1 MHIIF
6 IIELYIVSYF
16 CGKGNKCFVCH
27 KQYRRIF
34 LIQTSLLTSPPLI
47 HAQLRAERSAEG
59 VEEGNKAGKVLL
71 VGELEGDFTL
81 SLAVAREGHGGMESG

>member
-1 MHIIF
+1 M
-6 IIELYIVSYF
+6 S
-16 CGKGNKCFVCH
+16 
-27 KQYRRIF
+27 
-34 LIQTSLLTSPPLI
+34 QTIPPDFFDSNQPFNFNPLI

-59 VEEGNKAGKVLL
+59 VEEGNQAGKVLL